1 MCACSEKN
9 LISNILYFMN
19 GEVKQ
24 KPLDDPAIKTSVAKT
39 GFSHK
44 SKNVDYLPQRHTAY
58 KGVLVNLVICLKQV
72 SSECFVFVFSK

>member
-1 MCACSEKN
+1 
-9 LISNILYFMN
+9 MN

-58 KGVLVNLVICLKQV
+58 KGG
-72 SSECFVFVFSK
+72 